1 MPGLLNKLTQSAL
14 RHRALIK
21 RLTPKSLHHLAGTMA
36 RSFIQAAESADQ
48 QGQDLGNSQAKLCL
62 PVPLRPPSAWK
73 KNFVVHVND
82 GLSSGGSERQIVN
95 TLRGLTSRTSLTGKL
110 LCWRLGETEDLGFY
124 TRDLD
129 EAGLAYANVSE
140 TITDL
145 SESERA
151 DLSGWLD
158 TSLSWVPKDVRDKI
172 LRLTN
177 DLVRERPEIVHG
189 WQDETALVTGFA
201 GLLAGVPRIVIATRN
216 VNPSGF
222 GYYRPF
228 MDEAYRA
235 LAARSETIFVNN
247 SAVGARDY
255 EAWAGLAPDRFQVL
269 HNGIND
275 GSIDPISDIERKAAQ
290 YLLGM
295 THSDMKHSD
304 GDVASTG
311 RSNVVGTIMRFNQ
324 EKRPLLWIQTA
335 KRIAE
340 QLPGTRFL
348 MAGEGPM
355 LTQARTECKRLGLEQ
370 IISLPGVVRPAQ
382 IALEAMDVFLLT
394 SQFEGLPN
402 VTLEAGL
409 AGLPIVTTDAGG
421 ARETILDGQT
431 GLLIA
436 QDDGD
441 EDHLS
446 QELADAVSAIL
457 TDPAWPQRT
466 RTLAPE
472 FVKDNFGM
480 EHMLQQTLA
489 LYGLEQSL
497 SQSSR

>member
-1 MPGLLNKLTQSAL
+1 MSGLLNKLTQSAL
-14 RHRALIK
+14 RHRALIR
-21 RLTPKSLHHLAGTMA
+21 RLTPKSLHHLAGTVA
-36 RSFIQAAESADQ
+36 RSFIQATESADRQ
-48 QGQDLGNSQAKLCL
+48 AQDRGDSQAELNL
-62 PVPLRPPSAWK
+62 PAPLRPPGTWK

-95 TLRGLTSRTSLTGKL
+95 TLRGLTSKTSLTGKL

-124 TRDLD
+124 TRDLN
-129 EAGLAYANVSE
+129 EAGLAFANVSE
-140 TITDL
+140 TLSDL
-145 SESERA
+145 SDSERT

-158 TSLSWVPKDVRDKI
+158 ASLSWIPEDVRSKI

-201 GLLAGVPRIVIATRN
+201 GLLAGVPRIVVATRN

-235 LAARSETIFVNN
+235 LATRSEISFVNN

-269 HNGIND
+269 HNGMNVD
-275 GSIDPISDIERKAAQ
+275 SIDPVSDIERKAAQ

-295 THSDMKHSD
+295 TRVDVKHSD
-304 GDVASTG
+304 EDVASTG

-340 QLPGTRFL
+340 QHPGTRFL

-355 LTQARTECKRLGLEQ
+355 LTQARNECKRLGLEQ
-370 IISLPGVVRPAQ
+370 IIFLPGAVRPVQ

-431 GLLIA
+431 GLLIE
-436 QDDGD
+436 QKNGD
-441 EDHLS
+441 EHHLS

-457 TDPAWPQRT
+457 ADPAWPQRA

-480 EHMLQQTLA
+480 EHMLQQTLS
-489 LYGLEQSL
+489 LYGLEHIS
-497 SQSSR
+497 